1 MFNKAINKFKVEFK
15 NHKEGKK
22 DIYRSTEVRNEEMKQ
37 KGRSC
42 NNKEGW
48 YKTMNNSSSQYTSV
62 IRVPFTKGSSLKKVT
77 EKLFKSMRNP
87 HGTRTKVVENG
98 GVKLKEQLMKVD
110 PFPKDNCGKKECDM
124 RDCGEKCYQGNVN
137 YDLVCKMCESE
148 GREKHVYMG
157 ESSRGCFSRGKQHRE
172 AYKSESGFMWEHDVR
187 KHGGRKNV
195 HRV

>member
-1 MFNKAINKFKVEFK
+1 MKA
-15 NHKEGKK
+15 
-22 DIYRSTEVRNEEMKQ
+22 
-37 KGRSC
+37 
-42 NNKEGW
+42 
-48 YKTMNNSSSQYTSV
+48 
-62 IRVPFTKGSSLKKVT
+62 
-77 EKLFKSMRNP
+77 
-87 HGTRTKVVENG
+87 
-98 GVKLKEQLMKVD
+98 D

-187 KHGGRKNV
+187 EHGGRKNV
-195 HRV
+195 EFEMKLIARDKDPMRRIIRESVRIMNGRKNGVKLMNRKDEWFGIKTVQVNFELD